1 MQFGVYA
8 NIEKPG
14 LKETFDVLLP
24 WIKKN
29 RIVLSIPNALK
40 DILGEQEEI
49 IVFDSLENLVQ
60 KSDLLLSMGG
70 DGTMLSAA
78 NHVGRSGTPI
88 MGINLGGLG
97 FLTQASLDN
106 MIEKLNSIVS
116 GNYTLEKRMLLEAKI
131 TIDDNESSFFAFN
144 DIVFNRAGSPR
155 MMRMEVSVDGSYFNT
170 YVSDGLILSTPTG
183 STAYSLSA
191 WGPIVLPSLES
202 IILNPICPHAVTV
215 RPTIIPPESVIEITI
230 GRDEYEPFLSI
241 DGQRNVKITVDTKV
255 KVQKADYYISLVSF
269 KESNFFTTLREK
281 LQWGQ
286 LPRK

>member
-1 MQFGVYA
+1 MQFGIYA

-24 WIKKN
+24 WFKKN
-29 RIVLSIPNALK
+29 KIGLSAPNALK
-40 DILGEQEEI
+40 DVLSKGEEFI
-49 IVFDSLENLVQ
+49 IFDRLESVVK
-60 KSDLLLSMGG
+60 KSDFLISMGG
-70 DGTMLSAA
+70 DGTMLGAA
-78 NHVGRSGTPI
+78 NLVGRSGTPI
-88 MGINLGGLG
+88 IGINLGGLG
-97 FLTQASLDN
+97 FLTQASFDN
-106 MIEKLNSIVS
+106 MIEKLNSIVAGRYS
-116 GNYTLEKRMLLEAKI
+116 LEKRMLLEARI
-131 TIDDNESSFFAFN
+131 TIDDNESSFFALN

-155 MMRMEVSVDGSYFNT
+155 MMRMDVHVDGKYFNT

-191 WGPIVLPSLES
+191 WGPIVLPALES

-215 RPTIIPPESVIEITI
+215 RPTIIPPDSIIDITI
-230 GRDEYEPFLSI
+230 GRDEYEPFVSV

-255 KVQKADYYISLVSF
+255 MVRKADYYISLVSF

-281 LQWGQ
+281 LQWGR